1 MKQELCDRLI
11 DALLS
16 RGGAIL
22 PQKVQA
28 TYDLLEEL
36 FAPEEAE
43 LACTMPLELATAEKI
58 AEGAIST
65 KHFIHSCE
73 ELFKGKKIVNLI

>member
-1 MKQELCDRLI
+1 MKKELYDRLI
-11 DALLS
+11 DALLL

-22 PQKVQA
+22 PQKAQA

-43 LACTMPLELATAEKI
+43 LACTMPLDLQTANHRHREM
-58 AEGAIST
+58 
-65 KHFIHSCE
+65 
-73 ELFKGKKIVNLI
+73 KKPSPLTARENAHCWC